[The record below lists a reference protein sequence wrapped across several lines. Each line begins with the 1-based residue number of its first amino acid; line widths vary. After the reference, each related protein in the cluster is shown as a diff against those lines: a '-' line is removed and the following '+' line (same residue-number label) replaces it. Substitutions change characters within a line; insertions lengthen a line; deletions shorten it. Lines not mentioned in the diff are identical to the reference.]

1 MTYHQFF
8 NKNNTTGP
16 ISGAGTAFSFGAPEF
31 TPGFSGVRITQSLFF
46 CRASYRSMFVF
57 FLFVIVLSVLLL
69 LLLSGQYLQNFPETI

>member
-31 TPGFSGVRITQSLFF
+31 TPGFSGVRITP
-46 CRASYRSMFVF
+46 
-57 FLFVIVLSVLLL
+57 FLIVKYILSIYVEDD
-69 LLLSGQYLQNFPETI
+69 NN